1 MTEAAKAVLTPAEV
15 VTRWGKAI
23 QKGTLAN
30 WRSQKKGPPYS
41 KRGAKVVY
49 PLPQLEK
56 WEAENMHLVPA
67 NDNQP
72 DDKQ

>member
-1 MTEAAKAVLTPAEV
+1 MPAVATVLTPAEV
-15 VTRWGKAI
+15 VSRWGDAI

-49 PLPQLEK
+49 PVAQLEK

-67 NDNQP
+67 NDNEPEQQP
-72 DDKQ
+72 